1 MADGW
6 EKAHHCLHRC
16 PASLPGFSRA
26 FDKASTE
33 SRGTRENPAPTL
45 RIVPSDLTCHGVAFQ
60 FLHERRAQ
68 VLAELLEREGK
79 TFPPRERQVRL
90 ESGENVIALVSM
102 YEGKQII
109 RNKTLSEIAAMA
121 IRASGKRGSGV
132 QYVEEIAG
140 HLRNTGIEDPIVTDL
155 LQEIQGQ
162 LLWQGRHMPIAE
174 R

>member
-1 MADGW
+1 M
-6 EKAHHCLHRC
+6 
-16 PASLPGFSRA
+16 
-26 FDKASTE
+26 
-33 SRGTRENPAPTL
+33 
-45 RIVPSDLTCHGVAFQ
+45 
-60 FLHERRAQ
+60 
-68 VLAELLEREGK
+68 
-79 TFPPRERQVRL
+79 RL